1 MCNLLFLNII
11 IAFVIDTY
19 SSIEE
24 TLQQE
29 KRQRTK
35 KIQKMDMDDEDKS
48 LLRELNDNPGQFTRI
63 MQILNSKGE
72 ETPRNSKQT
81 KFRISNMNR
90 NLNESRESSP
100 LDTESRYSIISE
112 NAKATKMRNQ
122 QELGSFYKKLRDG
135 MQKEDSDS
143 EFDSEGTSE
152 MLTED
157 VEND

>member
-1 MCNLLFLNII
+1 MLTFFISFMQMCNLLFLNII

-29 KRQRTK
+29 KRQRAK

-72 ETPRNSKQT
+72 ETPRNS
-81 KFRISNMNR
+81 R
-90 NLNESRESSP
+90 
-100 LDTESRYSIISE
+100 
-112 NAKATKMRNQ
+112 
-122 QELGSFYKKLRDG
+122 
-135 MQKEDSDS
+135 
-143 EFDSEGTSE
+143 
-152 MLTED
+152 
-157 VEND
+157 